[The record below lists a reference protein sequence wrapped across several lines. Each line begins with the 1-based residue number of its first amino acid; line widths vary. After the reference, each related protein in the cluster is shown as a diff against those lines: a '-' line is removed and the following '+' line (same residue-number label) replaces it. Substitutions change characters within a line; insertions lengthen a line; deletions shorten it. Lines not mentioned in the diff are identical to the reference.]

1 MSQFTSIELLESA
14 HDFPCEYTIKA
25 IGKNEND
32 FVFRASTAARQALG
46 LEFDPPVKTR
56 ETSGG
61 RHISVTICMEFESAE
76 QVLETYEQLH
86 QLEGLVLLL

>member
-14 HDFPCEYTIKA
+14 HEFPCEYTIKA

-32 FVFRASTAARQALG
+32 FVFRASAAVRQALS

-56 ETSGG
+56 ETSAG
-61 RHISVTICMEFESAE
+61 RHIAVTFTITFETAE
-76 QVLETYEQLH
+76 LVLEAYEQLR
-86 QLEGLVLLL
+86 QIDGLVLLL